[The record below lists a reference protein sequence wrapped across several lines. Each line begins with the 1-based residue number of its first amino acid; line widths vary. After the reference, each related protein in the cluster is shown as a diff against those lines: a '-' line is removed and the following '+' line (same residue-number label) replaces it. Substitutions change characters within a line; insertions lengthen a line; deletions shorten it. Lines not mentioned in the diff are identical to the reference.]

1 MAYRILLVGGGTGG
15 HVYPLVA
22 VAEELK
28 NLSAQRG
35 DEIELRFMGEGRFLK
50 EEAERLGLKCNVI
63 FSPKWRRYFSFQN
76 FLDIFK
82 FPLGFFQTLFHI
94 WLFMPDI
101 IFAKGGY
108 ASFLPVL
115 VGKIFMIPIV
125 IHESDSIPGKTNTI
139 LGKLARRIFLSFEKS
154 KNYFDGG
161 KCEVVGNPIRQGL
174 LTTVDETAALSAF
187 NLNPTKPTVLVTG
200 ASQGAQKI
208 NESIIV
214 ALVELIK
221 KFQVIHQCGQK
232 NYDEMNKQITS
243 IIKEGEHS
251 YGPQIQEN
259 YRLYPFLNLE
269 QLTLAYA
276 AADVVVCRAS
286 SQVFE
291 IAAVGKPVIVI
302 PLENA
307 ANNHQLSNALEFA
320 KFGATVIEEVN
331 LTPHILINEIDKAFE
346 NRTELSKKIKQL
358 SRSDAASKIAQ
369 YLLNPV

>member
-1 MAYRILLVGGGTGG
+1 VAYRILLVGGGTGG

-35 DEIELRFMGEGRFLK
+35 DKIELRFMGEGRFLK

-82 FPLGFFQTLFHI
+82 FPLGLFQTIFHV

-115 VGKIFMIPIV
+115 VGKIFMVPIV

-154 KNYFDGG
+154 KSYFNGD

-174 LTTVDETAALSAF
+174 LTTVGKTAALSAF
-187 NLNPTKPTVLVTG
+187 NLNPAKPTVLVTG

-208 NESIIV
+208 NESIVV

-251 YGPQIQEN
+251 YGSQIQEN

-291 IAAVGKPVIVI
+291 VAAVGKPVIVI

-320 KFGATVIEEVN
+320 KFGATLIEEVN
-331 LTPHILINEIDKAFE
+331 LTPHILINEIDRAFE

-358 SRSDAASKIAQ
+358 SRPDAASKIAQ

>member
-1 MAYRILLVGGGTGG
+1 MV
-15 HVYPLVA
+15 
-22 VAEELK
+22 
-28 NLSAQRG
+28 
-35 DEIELRFMGEGRFLK
+35 
-50 EEAERLGLKCNVI
+50 
-63 FSPKWRRYFSFQN
+63 
-76 FLDIFK
+76 
-82 FPLGFFQTLFHI
+82 
-94 WLFMPDI
+94 
-101 IFAKGGY
+101 
-108 ASFLPVL
+108 
-115 VGKIFMIPIV
+115 PIV

-154 KNYFDGG
+154 RNYFNGG
-161 KCEVVGNPIRQGL
+161 KCEVVGNPIRRGL
-174 LTTVDETAALSAF
+174 LAAVDKTAALGAF
-187 NLNPTKPTVLVTG
+187 NLNPAKPTVLVTG

-208 NESIIV
+208 NESIAV

-221 KFQVIHQCGQK
+221 EFQVIHQCGQK

-269 QLTLAYA
+269 QLSLAYI

-320 KFGATVIEEVN
+320 KFGATLIEEAN
-331 LTPHILINEIDKAFE
+331 LTPHILINEIERAFE
-346 NRTELSKKIKQL
+346 NRAELSQKIKQL
-358 SRSDAASKIAQ
+358 SQPDAAGKIAQ
-369 YLLNPV
+369 YLLNPA

>member
-35 DEIELRFMGEGRFLK
+35 DKIELRFMGEGRFLK

-82 FPLGFFQTLFHI
+82 FPLGLFQTIFHV

-115 VGKIFMIPIV
+115 VGKIFMVPIV

-154 KNYFDGG
+154 KSYFNGD

-208 NESIIV
+208 NESIVV

-251 YGPQIQEN
+251 YGSQIQEN

-291 IAAVGKPVIVI
+291 VAAVGKPVIVI

-331 LTPHILINEIDKAFE
+331 LTPHILINEIDRAFE

-358 SRSDAASKIAQ
+358 SRPDAASKIAQ